1 MTYHCIPILLATC
14 LGLWLFVL
22 DYWWA
27 PSIPDPDEEPTKDHL
42 R

>member
-1 MTYHCIPILLATC
+1 MTYHYIPITLATC

-22 DYWWA
+22 DYWWSKEG
-27 PSIPDPDEEPTKDHL
+27 P

>member
-1 MTYHCIPILLATC
+1 MSLLHLAAIALATC

-27 PSIPDPDEEPTKDHL
+27 KD
-42 R
+42 RPKPKE